1 MSIFFLIL
9 KIRKKFK
16 IKINHRYLSIF
27 KNKPRLFIILL
38 IIILGAVY
46 SVFDPLKSSFFPSC
60 PFKSFTGLDC
70 PGCGSQ
76 RAIHELMHLNF
87 KKAFEYN
94 ALLVLSIPYLLL
106 LMVFNFESV
115 KQRFPKLERI
125 LFGWKSVWIITIIVI
140 LFFIFRNF

>member
-9 KIRKKFK
+9 KIRKKFE
-16 IKINHRYLSIF
+16 IKINHKDLSIF
-27 KNKPRLFIILL
+27 KNKPRFFIILL

-46 SVFDPLKSSFFPSC
+46 FVFDPLKSSFFPSC

-94 ALLVLSIPYLLL
+94 ALLVLSVPYLLL
-106 LMVFNFESV
+106 LIVFNFESV

-125 LFGWKSVWIITIIVI
+125 LFGWKSVWIISIIVI

>member
-46 SVFDPLKSSFFPSC
+46 SVFDPLKSSYFPSC
-60 PFKSFTGLDC
+60 PFKSVTGLDC

-76 RAIHELMHLNF
+76 RAIHELLHLNF

>member
-1 MSIFFLIL
+1 M
-9 KIRKKFK
+9 
-16 IKINHRYLSIF
+16 
-27 KNKPRLFIILL
+27 
-38 IIILGAVY
+38 
-46 SVFDPLKSSFFPSC
+46 KSSFFPSC
-60 PFKSFTGLDC
+60 PFKSVTGLDC

-76 RAIHELMHLNF
+76 RAIHELLHLNF

>member
-16 IKINHRYLSIF
+16 IKINHRYLSII

-60 PFKSFTGLDC
+60 PFKSVTGLDC

-76 RAIHELMHLNF
+76 RAIHELLHLNF

-94 ALLVLSIPYLLL
+94 ALLVLSVPYLLL
-106 LMVFNFESV
+106 LIVFNFESV

>member
-16 IKINHRYLSIF
+16 IKINHKDLSIF

-60 PFKSFTGLDC
+60 PFKSVTGLDC

-76 RAIHELMHLNF
+76 RAIHELLHSNF

>member
-9 KIRKKFK
+9 KIRKKFE
-16 IKINHRYLSIF
+16 IKINHKDLSIF
-27 KNKPRLFIILL
+27 KNKPRFFIILL

-46 SVFDPLKSSFFPSC
+46 FVFDPLKSSFFPSC

-94 ALLVLSIPYLLL
+94 ALLVLSVPYLLL
-106 LMVFNFESV
+106 LIIFNFESV

-125 LFGWKSVWIITIIVI
+125 LFGWKSVWIISIIVI

>member
-9 KIRKKFK
+9 KIRKKFE

-27 KNKPRLFIILL
+27 KNKPRFFIILL

-46 SVFDPLKSSFFPSC
+46 FVFDPLKSSFFPSC

-125 LFGWKSVWIITIIVI
+125 LFGWKSVWIISIIVI

>member
-16 IKINHRYLSIF
+16 IKINHRYLSII
-27 KNKPRLFIILL
+27 KNKPRFFTILL

-46 SVFDPLKSSFFPSC
+46 FVFDPLKSSYFPSC
-60 PFKSFTGLDC
+60 PFKSVTGLDC

-76 RAIHELMHLNF
+76 RAFHELLHLNF
-87 KKAFEYN
+87 RKAFEYN

>member
-16 IKINHRYLSIF
+16 IKINHRYLSII

-46 SVFDPLKSSFFPSC
+46 SVFDPLKSSYFPSC
-60 PFKSFTGLDC
+60 PFKSVAGLDC

-76 RAIHELMHLNF
+76 RAIHELLHLNF
-87 KKAFEYN
+87 RKAFEYN

>member
-1 MSIFFLIL
+1 M
-9 KIRKKFK
+9 
-16 IKINHRYLSIF
+16 SIF
-27 KNKPRLFIILL
+27 KNKPRFFIILL

-46 SVFDPLKSSFFPSC
+46 SVFDPLKSSYFPSC
-60 PFKSFTGLDC
+60 PFKSVTGLDC

-76 RAIHELMHLNF
+76 RAIHELLHLNF
-87 KKAFEYN
+87 RKAFEYN

-125 LFGWKSVWIITIIVI
+125 LLGWKSVWIITIIVI
-140 LFFIFRNF
+140 VFFIFRNF

>member
-1 MSIFFLIL
+1 MIKVGCIKNSLLKNKSVFFIIFLALIL
-9 KIRKKFK
+9 GVI
-16 IKINHRYLSIF
+16 
-27 KNKPRLFIILL
+27 
-38 IIILGAVY
+38 Y
-46 SVFDPLKSSFFPSC
+46 SVFDPLKSSYFPSC
-60 PFKSFTGLDC
+60 PFKSVTGLDC

-76 RAIHELMHLNF
+76 RAFHELLHLNF
-87 KKAFEYN
+87 RKAFEYN

>member
-9 KIRKKFK
+9 KIRKKFE
-16 IKINHRYLSIF
+16 IKINHKDLSIF

-60 PFKSFTGLDC
+60 PFKSVTGLDC

-76 RAIHELMHLNF
+76 RAIHELLHLNF

-106 LMVFNFESV
+106 LMVFNFKSV

-125 LFGWKSVWIITIIVI
+125 LLGWKSVWIILIIVI
-140 LFFIFRNF
+140 VFFIFRNF

>member
-27 KNKPRLFIILL
+27 KNKPRFFIILL

-46 SVFDPLKSSFFPSC
+46 FVFDPLNSSFFPSC

-94 ALLVLSIPYLLL
+94 ALLVLSVPYLLL
-106 LMVFNFESV
+106 LIVFNFESV

-125 LFGWKSVWIITIIVI
+125 LFGWKSVWIITIIVV

>member
-9 KIRKKFK
+9 KIRKKFE

-27 KNKPRLFIILL
+27 KNKPRFFIILL

-60 PFKSFTGLDC
+60 PFKSLTGFDC

-76 RAIHELMHLNF
+76 RAIHEILHLNF

>member
-9 KIRKKFK
+9 KIRKKFE
-16 IKINHRYLSIF
+16 IKINQRYLSIF
-27 KNKPRLFIILL
+27 KNKPRFFIILL

-60 PFKSFTGLDC
+60 PFKSVTGLDC

-76 RAIHELMHLNF
+76 RAIHELLHLNF

-106 LMVFNFESV
+106 LMIFNFESV

>member
-1 MSIFFLIL
+1 L
-9 KIRKKFK
+9 
-16 IKINHRYLSIF
+16 
-27 KNKPRLFIILL
+27 KNKSVFFIIFLAL
-38 IIILGAVY
+38 IFGAIY
-46 SVFDPLKSSFFPSC
+46 FVFDPSEGMFFPSC

-94 ALLVLSIPYLLL
+94 ALLVLSVPYLLL
-106 LMVFNFESV
+106 LIVFNFESV

>member
-27 KNKPRLFIILL
+27 KNKPRFFIILL

-46 SVFDPLKSSFFPSC
+46 FVFDPLKSSFFPSC

-115 KQRFPKLERI
+115 KQRLPKLERI

>member
-16 IKINHRYLSIF
+16 TKINHRYLSIF
-27 KNKPRLFIILL
+27 KNKPRFFIILL

-60 PFKSFTGLDC
+60 PFKSFTGLNC

>member
-16 IKINHRYLSIF
+16 TKINHRYLSIF
-27 KNKPRLFIILL
+27 KNKPRFFIILL

-60 PFKSFTGLDC
+60 PFKSFTGLNC

-76 RAIHELMHLNF
+76 RAIHELLHLNF

>member
-16 IKINHRYLSIF
+16 IKINHKYLSII
-27 KNKPRLFIILL
+27 KNKPRFFIILL

-46 SVFDPLKSSFFPSC
+46 FVFDPLKSSFFPSC

-94 ALLVLSIPYLLL
+94 ALLVLSVPYLLL
-106 LMVFNFESV
+106 LIVFNFESV